1 MKPILDHLW
10 KIALIAIVG
19 LSGSAVAGLIR
30 YGSEILNPSG
40 IAFAF
45 VAYGLSGGFIFAFY
59 HVRGLSNTITA
70 AVCVGAVQFIIQSA
84 WISMANAVVW
94 SFGVN
99 LSFVVVAFLFERK
112 LAALKQAK
120 FLVVGIIFGMVFVLV
135 TLFVAIFTNVE
146 SIPAEVFRENY
157 LDGLLMGLGLGIG
170 VELGEAFILSVK
182 EHRK

>member
-1 MKPILDHLW
+1 MKPFLDHLW
-10 KIALIAIVG
+10 KIALITIVG

-30 YGSEILNPSG
+30 YGSDILNPSG
-40 IAFAF
+40 VAFAF

-70 AVCVGAVQFIIQSA
+70 SVCVGAVQFVVHSA

-99 LSFVVVAFLFERK
+99 LSFVAVAFLFERK

-120 FLVVGIIFGMVFVLV
+120 FLVVGVILGMVFVLL
-135 TLFVAIFTNVE
+135 TLFVVIFTKVE
-146 SIPAEVFRENY
+146 SIPAVVFRENF

-170 VELGEAFILSVK
+170 VELAEMFVLSVK